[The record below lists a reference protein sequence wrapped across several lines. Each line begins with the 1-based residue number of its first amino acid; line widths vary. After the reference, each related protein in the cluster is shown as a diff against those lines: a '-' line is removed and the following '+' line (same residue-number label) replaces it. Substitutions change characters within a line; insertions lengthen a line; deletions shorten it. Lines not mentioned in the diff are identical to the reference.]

1 MGDIVEDDESE
12 KVEIVL
18 KTIGPAPPSRLLVP
32 SSIKV
37 SRYAAIISSLH
48 IPISIF
54 RVFFFWGIGKEDKI
68 HITSR
73 PIEHPFIFDPKFH

>member
-32 SSIKV
+32 TSIKV
-37 SRYAAIISSLH
+37 SRYASIFSSLH
-48 IPISIF
+48 IPISILGF
-54 RVFFFWGIGKEDKI
+54 SFSGALGKKAKI
-68 HITSR
+68 I
-73 PIEHPFIFDPKFH
+73 